1 MKIIEHLLSSRSRR
15 FKGSPLC
22 LTQLFAPG
30 IGLGWKRN
38 IQVSLLIPTLESWD
52 QECYP
57 PIKLTVVQMSKEVQG
72 SRNLTSLLMMGF
84 VRPRYSELCSSNL
97 KMSVRGK
104 HLRHVNSGRQ
114 WRNSGS
120 AAHQSPQVILVRKS
134 RNDGL
139 LFAIGK
145 GGREKGLGGPPWAQ
159 SPGTPSHRALNSQQT
174 LLGLS

>member
-1 MKIIEHLLSSRSRR
+1 MKTIEHLLSSRSRR
-15 FKGSPLC
+15 FEGSRLC

-30 IGLGWKRN
+30 FGLGWQRN
-38 IQVSLLIPTLESWD
+38 NQVSLVIPTLGSWA

-57 PIKLTVVQMSKEVQG
+57 PIKLTVVQMSKEVQA

-84 VRPRYSELCSSNL
+84 VRPRYSEPYSSNL
-97 KMSVRGK
+97 KMSLRGK

-114 WRNSGS
+114 WGNSGS
-120 AAHQSPQVILVRKS
+120 AAHQGPQLILVRKS

-145 GGREKGLGGPPWAQ
+145 GGKRGWGAHLGPKVLELPPTGL
-159 SPGTPSHRALNSQQT
+159 
-174 LLGLS
+174 